1 MHLDLSGMNVLVLTD
16 FSENSEHILKYA
28 GTVLHDREVH
38 FTLLN
43 IQLPCSVFN
52 CGGEC
57 KDLAKPKFEKNLK
70 TIKPFLDEKHTIE
83 PLFLEGQYIDSIRE
97 TVESLKIDLIILGNS
112 HSHQTSNASELDKKT
127 FDIIT
132 KIKCHVL
139 LVSKYSQIKVPR
151 KFVLPTDFS
160 ISVDHKLFSIIKQ
173 VYSVDLSELSILSLS
188 KSDKMSERQYLT
200 KERINRI
207 VSSLD
212 FDSVKNINANNDN
225 FHTEKMFDSS
235 IIFARNLSIFNR
247 IFSASYQTAQLI
259 SDKHLPMLFLH
270 G

>member
-1 MHLDLSGMNVLVLTD
+1 MNVLVLTD
-16 FSENSEHILKYA
+16 FSKNAEHILKYA
-28 GTVLHDREVH
+28 GTVLHNRDVH

-52 CGGEC
+52 CDGEC
-57 KDLAKPKFEKNLK
+57 KDLVKPKFERNLK
-70 TIKPFLDEKHTIE
+70 IIKPFLDEKHTIK

-97 TVESLKIDLIILGNS
+97 TVESHHIDLIILGNS
-112 HSHQTSNASELDKKT
+112 HSHQASNTSELDNKT

-139 LVSKYSQIKVPR
+139 LVSKYSEIKIPV

-188 KSDKMSERQYLT
+188 KPDKMSEKQCLT
-200 KERINRI
+200 KECINRI
-207 VSSLD
+207 VSNLD
-212 FDSVKNINANNDN
+212 FESIKNINADDD
-225 FHTEKMFDSS
+225 FYIEGMFDSS
-235 IIFARNLSIFNR
+235 IIFARNLSVFNR
-247 IFSASYQTAQLI
+247 IFSASHQTAQLI
-259 SDKHLPMLFLH
+259 SDKHLPLLFLH

>member
-1 MHLDLSGMNVLVLTD
+1 MNVLVLTD
-16 FSENSEHILKYA
+16 FSEISEHILKYA
-28 GTVLHDREVH
+28 GTVLHDREVY

-43 IQLPCSVFN
+43 IQLPCSNFN
-52 CGGEC
+52 CRGEC
-57 KDLAKPKFEKNLK
+57 KDLTEPKFDKNLK
-70 TIKPFLDEKHTIE
+70 TIKPFLDEKHTIK
-83 PLFLEGQYIDSIRE
+83 PLFLEGRYIESIRK
-97 TVESLKIDLIILGNS
+97 TVESHEIDLIILGNS
-112 HSHQTSNASELDKKT
+112 HSYQTSNASELDKKT

-139 LVSKYSQIKVPR
+139 LVSKYSEIKIPE

-173 VYSVDLSELSILSLS
+173 LYSVETSELSVLSLP
-188 KSDKMSERQYLT
+188 KSDKMSERQSLT

-207 VSSLD
+207 VSNLD
-212 FDSVKNINANNDN
+212 FEYIKNINAANDN
-225 FHTEKMFDSS
+225 LHTEKMFDSG

-247 IFSASYQTAQLI
+247 IFSKSHQTAQHI